1 MKGYDGVIDSKKA
14 QEITEKY
21 YTDVY
26 SYCYSLVNSDTHEA
40 EVLTQ
45 DVFVL
50 FYEKCNEL
58 DDTYILRWLLVVAKN
73 KAKEFYR
80 QKKKDSALVSL
91 DESFLEIDDNDIQ
104 KMFEENFTD
113 NDIDIDKYISILLKA
128 LNKKERELYYKIFQE
143 KKPYKEIAAE
153 MNITEAALSSRAIRL
168 KKKIR
173 TIIKLMFSSVGQ
185 FIIKIFF

>member
-1 MKGYDGVIDSKKA
+1 MIDSKKA

-21 YTDVY
+21 YEDVY

-91 DESFLEIDDNDIQ
+91 DESFLVIDDNDIK

-143 KKPYKEIAAE
+143 KKSYKEIAAE

-173 TIIKLMFSSVGQ
+173 TIIKLMFTSAGQ